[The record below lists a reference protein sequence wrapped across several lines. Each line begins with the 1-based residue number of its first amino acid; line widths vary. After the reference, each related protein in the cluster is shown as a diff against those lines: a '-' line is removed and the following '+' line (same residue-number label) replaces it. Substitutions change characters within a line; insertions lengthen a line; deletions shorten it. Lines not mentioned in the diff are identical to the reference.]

1 MNRIG
6 MLDLP
11 SGIAGDMFLGALVD
25 AGASLE
31 AASRAVEAVTGGRAT
46 LRAEAVHRGSLRA
59 TRVTVLVDGTPVKE
73 SGGPVEAPG
82 PHLHAPGAEPGAPDG
97 PGHEPGPTH
106 AHGHE
111 HEHTQGR
118 THEHEQEHGDRHA
131 HPHNRAHGHATLDD
145 VLGRIHRGGLE
156 EQVSEPASRVYRLLA
171 EAEGRVH
178 GVEPAAVHFHEVG
191 SLDAVADVVGTV
203 AALASLELDALVHG
217 PVALGGGSVVTDHGV
232 LAVPAPATLE
242 LLTGRPCTLEP
253 DAGELTTPTGA
264 ALLSGLARP
273 VPSGWAFR
281 PGRVGYGAGAR
292 NPEHRPNVARLVLGT
307 AEGAGAGPAR
317 VAVVEASLDDT
328 TPEDA
333 GHLLERLLEEGA
345 LDVTLSPLLMKK
357 SRPGFLVRIVSRPE
371 EGAAFAER
379 LVQWS
384 SSLGARWRIE
394 DRRELPRRTETV
406 RLADGSARVKVAT
419 LPDGTERI
427 HVEHEDLAALA
438 RARGLPLWAVRE
450 EVERAWWA
458 AR

>member
-1 MNRIG
+1 MNRVG

-46 LRAEAVHRGSLRA
+46 LRAEAVRRGSLRA
-59 TRVTVLVDGTPVKE
+59 TRVTVLVDGAPVKE
-73 SGGPVEAPG
+73 SGGPVEAPEPRLHHG
-82 PHLHAPGAEPGAPDG
+82 PAHEH
-97 PGHEPGPTH
+97 GHEP
-106 AHGHE
+106 
-111 HEHTQGR
+111 TQGR
-118 THEHEQEHGDRHA
+118 TPEHGHEPAHGESRSA
-131 HPHNRAHGHATLDD
+131 HPHDRAHGHATLDV
-145 VLGRIHRGGLE
+145 VLGRIHQGGLQ
-156 EQVSEPASRVYRLLA
+156 EQVSEPACRVYRLLA

-203 AALASLELDALVHG
+203 AALVSLELEVLVHG
-217 PVALGGGSVVTDHGV
+217 PVALGGGSVVTDHGI

-273 VPSGWAFR
+273 VPTGWAFR

-292 NPEHRPNVARLVLGT
+292 NPDHRPNVARLVLGT
-307 AEGAGAGPAR
+307 AEGAGAGPTR

-371 EGAAFAER
+371 EAAAFAER

-406 RLADGSARVKVAT
+406 RLADGSVRVKVAT

-438 RARGLPLWAVRE
+438 RVRGLPLWAVRE
-450 EVERAWWA
+450 EVERAWSA